1 MGISNVLD
9 GTGAVP
15 VILLC
20 LVASFIM
27 PLRRGSRVV
36 LVLAIVLLQST
47 HIYSVAPVTTT
58 TTTTILDN
66 NDQPVEAIEGTDTL
80 TAHKDGEITET
91 GTTTI
96 DDLPS
101 VHTKEKKPTA
111 SHGKHT
117 HSKHAG
123 DHLEKRVDKV
133 QKIAAQ
139 AIEKA
144 ERAEHDVGV
153 QEIEAG
159 AATKHK
165 IDAASSAIGK
175 AIDHNGNSLESS
187 DVQKVIDQA
196 TKFAAPDRKSGEG
209 FKRFQNK
216 FKAQQAAKEAHK
228 STQKTDGAKPPT
240 KKKDE
245 QKLAAV
251 DTELKQVHRQM
262 QAINNL
268 TSTFTIGAVSPVE
281 HTPSPDSRHH
291 VIKPSSAVTVTQ
303 SAAAKAKAKA
313 QQEQALKTI
322 TTSTAKQVLSPAP
335 TPEDEHPDLNE
346 PSPGEDEVSS
356 KTANKSIKKA
366 ASNML
371 WIALGM
377 IFGGAAVGALVYY
390 KRDSLPGIGIRIF
403 PFMNKDRA
411 KDQDDPW

>member
-1 MGISNVLD
+1 
-9 GTGAVP
+9 
-15 VILLC
+15 
-20 LVASFIM
+20 M
-27 PLRRGSRVV
+27 PLRRGSRRVV

-66 NDQPVEAIEGTDTL
+66 NDQPVEAIEGKDTM
-80 TAHKDGEITET
+80 TTQKDGEMTET
-91 GTTTI
+91 GTTHI

-101 VHTKEKKPTA
+101 VHHPHKNRASGTKEKKPTA
-111 SHGKHT
+111 IQDKHE
-117 HSKHAG
+117 G
-123 DHLEKRVDKV
+123 DHLDKSVDKV
-133 QKIAAQ
+133 QKIAAK
-139 AIEKA
+139 AIKKA
-144 ERAEHDVGV
+144 ERAEHEVGV
-153 QEIEAG
+153 EEEQAG

-165 IDAASSAIGK
+165 ITAASSAIGK

-187 DVQKVIDQA
+187 DVQKVIDQV
-196 TKFAAPDRKSGEG
+196 TKFAAPDQKSGEG
-209 FKRFQNK
+209 FKRFQKK

-251 DTELKQVHRQM
+251 NTELKQVHRQM
-262 QAINNL
+262 RAINNL
-268 TSTFTIGAVSPVE
+268 TSTFTIGAVSPVA
-281 HTPSPDSRHH
+281 HTPSPDSRHRHH
-291 VIKPSSAVTVTQ
+291 VMKPSSAVTVTQ

-322 TTSTAKQVLSPAP
+322 TNPTAKQVLSPAP

-377 IFGGAAVGALVYY
+377 IFGGAAVGAVVYY

-411 KDQDDPW
+411 KDHDDPW